1 MEILFQDNKLFIFF
15 WIILSLIISN
25 RQESNNYI
33 IVIATYII
41 SYLVC
46 IIDAIQNVQAFMVV
60 CIILFLH
67 FEILVDEFKTKILNI
82 YEMLVDFIYI
92 MIFEYGFVYFLIS
105 LCFCSQFTTNTLHI
119 SHYYSIFFSAFIL
132 MMGCIS
138 VSRRKY
144 KLKSFTSMKEWIDDI
159 LEYRKFLLDK
169 RNYENINSVLF
180 IEDREFFVRENNY
193 TYLSFYFFK
202 LKYIKKLIL
211 YIKDII
217 FKRNRKERFLHS
229 LRGYSTIEM
238 QTIRT
243 LAVEEGY
250 YCVFRRKIYELIYPY
265 LFFRPLRRY
274 YKKCNCDIKAF
285 KNYMLYIYLNIAPVL
300 IDGEKEELESCFRKK
315 VKDVYDYS
323 PEELFLLTLT
333 FSGKIKRD
341 EVFNIYSDII
351 EELDLDLNELQEKR
365 EMLVSRI

>member
-25 RQESNNYI
+25 RQESNNYT

-46 IIDAIQNVQAFMVV
+46 MIDAIQNVQAFIVV
-60 CIILFLH
+60 TIILFLH

-82 YEMLVDFIYI
+82 FEMLVDFTYL
-92 MIFEYGFVYFLIS
+92 MIFEYGFVYFFIS
-105 LCFCSQFTTNTLHI
+105 LCVCSQFITNVFHI
-119 SHYYSIFFSAFIL
+119 SHYHRIFISAFIL

-144 KLKSFTSMKEWIDDI
+144 KLKSFTSMKEQIDNI

-169 RNYENINSVLF
+169 RNYKNVNSVLF
-180 IEDREFFVRENNY
+180 IEDRKFFERKNNY

-211 YIKDII
+211 YIRDIL
-217 FKRNRKERFLHS
+217 FRRNRKERVLHS

-243 LAVEEGY
+243 LAIEEGY
-250 YCVFRRKIYELIYPY
+250 YCIFRRKIYELIYPY
-265 LFFRPLRRY
+265 LFFKPLRRY
-274 YKKCNCDIKAF
+274 YKKCDCDIERF
-285 KNYMLYIYLNIAPVL
+285 KNYMLYIYLNIAPIL
-300 IDGEKEELESCFRKK
+300 IVGEKEKIESCFHKK
-315 VKDVYDYS
+315 VKDVYDYT

-341 EVFNIYSDII
+341 EVFDIYGEVI
-351 EELDLDLNELQEKR
+351 EELDLDLNELQKKR
-365 EMLVSRI
+365 RILIYE